1 MRGCARGGRRAPTA
15 PGCQGA
21 ETPRDEEAA
30 SKKDGNIIAAHRKDA
45 NVWEHLVVGREGGKD
60 PGGENL
66 AATSSSSF
74 GTNHVVFAPTVLDGT
89 GRIRR
94 LIASRTDEC
103 FVKRQPAEWSPRLA
117 RGALVD
123 ARRRRCRPLRA
134 ECGARR
140 GCRGLDA
147 RARVAGNAPRAR
159 CASARARM
167 WRRIRARRSARH
179 CETSSA
185 PRTIRRGRT
194 S

>member
-94 LIASRTDEC
+94 RDCITNRRMFREAATRPVVS
-103 FVKRQPAEWSPRLA
+103 
-117 RGALVD
+117 

-167 WRRIRARRSARH
+167 WRRTRALRNARH